1 LQAALS
7 SHPDKVPVEHREEAE
22 ARFKSV
28 QQAYDIL
35 QDDQKRHLYDTHG
48 MSAFKGGPGG
58 PGGQEVDLD
67 DILQQMFN
75 MGGGGGGGGFHG
87 MHGGM
92 PGMPGMGRRGP
103 AKGPSE
109 EQEYEV
115 TLEELFK
122 GKTTRFTS
130 TKNVICGT
138 CEGSGGKDK
147 AKPQKCSNCG
157 GKGTF
162 TLTSYVESNKN

>member
-1 LQAALS
+1 MA
-7 SHPDKVPVEHREEAE
+7 
-22 ARFKSV
+22 
-28 QQAYDIL
+28 
-35 QDDQKRHLYDTHG
+35 
-48 MSAFKGGPGG
+48 AFKGGPGG
-58 PGGQEVDLD
+58 PGGAEVDLD

-75 MGGGGGGGGFHG
+75 MGGGGGGGFHG
-87 MHGGM
+87 MSGGM

-157 GKGTF
+157 GKGTIIQF
-162 TLTSYVESNKN
+162 FS